1 MGGSVS
7 ISALIVG
14 TTLIAIFALASLSL
28 SESTKQAAEISG
40 EVIREPDIRLLNASE
55 NSGTIHLNI
64 TNVGSESI
72 SYDKL
77 WVSIDG
83 ETPIRV
89 SNHFS
94 SATTLFSGETQHLEI
109 TGTGITSPS
118 RITAF
123 SMGAHSAVAFS

>member
-1 MGGSVS
+1 VS

-89 SNHFS
+89 SNHFLS
-94 SATTLFSGETQHLEI
+94 TTTLFSGETQHLEI

>member
-1 MGGSVS
+1 MS

-40 EVIREPDIRLLNASE
+40 EVIREPDMRLLNASE

-77 WVSIDG
+77 WGSIDG

-89 SNHFS
+89 RKKNRNYKSKRN
-94 SATTLFSGETQHLEI
+94 
-109 TGTGITSPS
+109 
-118 RITAF
+118 
-123 SMGAHSAVAFS
+123 

>member
-1 MGGSVS
+1 MGSSAS

-40 EVIREPDIRLLNASE
+40 DVIREPDMRLVNASE

-64 TNVGSESI
+64 TNTGSESI

-89 SNHFS
+89 SNHFLS
-94 SATTLFSGETQHLEI
+94 STTLFSGETEHIQI
-109 TGTGITSPS
+109 TGTGAKSPS
-118 RITAF
+118 RIAAF
-123 SMGAHSAVAFS
+123 SMGAYSAITFS